1 MNTNL
6 IPQAQPLAQYL
17 AYREEI
23 DAAVYRVLSAGRYIL
38 GQEVRAFENEFA
50 AYCGTRYAAGVAS
63 GTDALVLALRSC
75 GIGQGDEVIT
85 TPHTAVATVAAIELA
100 GANPVLCDIEL
111 DTFLINPCEIERMI
125 SPRTRAIIPVHL
137 FGLPADL
144 QPILDLAERHNI
156 RVIEDCAQAHGAL
169 YRGKRVGS
177 WGSIGCFSFYPTKN
191 LGAIGDGGMIVTDD
205 DDLLARI
212 QMLRE
217 YGWKR
222 RFISETAGTNSRLDE
237 LQAAILRVK
246 LCHLD
251 SDNEKRR
258 VIAARYTDAL
268 AGHLSVPVSKTDR
281 DGVFH
286 LYVVRTENRADLQQ
300 HLEAKGIG
308 TAVHYP
314 VPVHLQPAYR
324 GRLGDKG
331 SFPVAERVAEEVLSL
346 PLYPQLEA
354 SQIERVI
361 DVILQHATV
370 SSSARA

>member
-23 DAAVYRVLSAGRYIL
+23 DAAVHRVLSAGRYIL
-38 GQEVRAFENEFA
+38 GAEVSAFENEFA
-50 AYCGTRYAAGVAS
+50 AYCGTGYASAVAS

-75 GIGQGDEVIT
+75 CIGQRDEVIT

-100 GANPVLCDIEL
+100 GAKPVLCDIEP
-111 DTFLINPCEIERMI
+111 DTLLINPVEIERMI

-137 FGLPADL
+137 FGQPVDL

-156 RVIEDCAQAHGAL
+156 RVIEDCAQAHGAF

-177 WGSIGCFSFYPTKN
+177 WGSMGCFSFYPTKN

-205 DDLLARI
+205 DELSARI

-246 LCHLD
+246 LRHLD

-258 VIAARYTDAL
+258 VIAAQYTDAL

-281 DGVFH
+281 AGVFH
-286 LYVVRTENRADLQQ
+286 LYVVQTENRADLQQ
-300 HLEAKGIG
+300 HLEAHGIG

-324 GRLGDKG
+324 GSLGDKG
-331 SFPVAERVAEEVLSL
+331 SFPVAERAAEQVLSL

-354 SQIERVI
+354 SQVARVI

>member
-23 DAAVYRVLSAGRYIL
+23 DAAVHRVLSAGRYIL

-75 GIGQGDEVIT
+75 GIGPGDEVIT

-100 GANPVLCDIEL
+100 GAEPVLCDIEL

-177 WGSIGCFSFYPTKN
+177 WASMGCFSFYPTKN

-246 LCHLD
+246 LRHLD

-258 VIAARYTDAL
+258 SIAARYTDAL
-268 AGHLSVPVSKTDR
+268 AGHVSVPASRTDR
-281 DGVFH
+281 AGVFH

-300 HLEAKGIG
+300 HLEAQGIG

-331 SFPVAERVAEEVLSL
+331 SFPVAERAAEQVLSL
-346 PLYPQLEA
+346 PLYPQLEV

-361 DVILQHATV
+361 DVILQHTTV
-370 SSSARA
+370 TSSARA